1 MKMKKIGAILVAT
14 ALATTALVG
23 CGQQAGKAGDT
34 GATKLTGNVKIDGS
48 STVFPITEA
57 VAEEFQNA
65 NHGVKVTVGVSGT
78 GGGFKK
84 FVVGETDISNASR
97 PIKDEEKQKA
107 AANKIDFLEIP
118 VAYDGLSI
126 VVNKSNTWVDKL
138 TVDELK
144 KIWEPN
150 SKVKTWKDI
159 RPSWPAEPIKL
170 YGPGTDS
177 GTFEYF
183 TEEIVGEAK
192 KSRADYNASEDDNV
206 LVTGISG
213 DKNSMGYFGYSY
225 YEENASKLKLV
236 PIDSGDGKAVLPAPD
251 TIKDGSYKPLSRPL
265 YIYVSKSSLQKPE
278 VKAFTKYYLES
289 AEELVKSV
297 YYVPLKK
304 EEYQAELSKVN

>member
-1 MKMKKIGAILVAT
+1 MKMKKIGTILVAT
-14 ALATTALVG
+14 ALAATALVG
-23 CGQQAGKAGDT
+23 CGQQAGKGDT
-34 GATKLTGNVKIDGS
+34 DATKLTGSVKIDGS

-65 NHGVKVTVGVSGT
+65 NPGVKVTVGVSGT

-84 FVVGETDISNASR
+84 FTVGDIDISNASR
-97 PIKDEEKQKA
+97 PIKDKEKQKA
-107 AANKIDFLEIP
+107 AANNIDFLEIP
-118 VAYDGLSI
+118 VAYDGISI
-126 VVNKSNTWVDKL
+126 VVNKANTWVDKL

-150 SKVKTWKDI
+150 SKVKTWKDV
-159 RPSWPAEPIKL
+159 RSNWPAEPIKL

-192 KSRADYNASEDDNV
+192 KSRADYNQSEDDNV
-206 LVTGISG
+206 LVTGIEG
-213 DKNSMGYFGYSY
+213 DKNSLGYFGFSY

-236 PIDSGDGKAVLPAPD
+236 PIDSGDGKAVLPAIE

-265 YIYVSKSSLQKPE
+265 YIYVSKNSLQKPE
-278 VKAFTKYYLES
+278 VKSFVKYYIES

-304 EEYQAELSKVN
+304 EEYQAQLSKVN